1 MRIRLLNLDAIY
13 CDDFLHG
20 RPKVENSLAF
30 NWLVQASEFL
40 SRLET
45 HIEEI
50 GDCWE
55 WTGAMQSNAPTPV
68 INYNRKAQPVRRAL
82 AEAMGKPITN
92 KLVTCKCRN
101 ELCVN
106 PDHLLVVTRKRLQE
120 MVSKER
126 KYTSNPVR
134 MRKLAEKAREHSKL
148 TTELAAQIREADGSQ
163 REIAAR
169 YGVSQS
175 TVSVIKRGVTWRD
188 YSNPFAQLIGGLN
201 K

>member
-1 MRIRLLNLDAIY
+1 MKELTERVR
-13 CDDFLHG
+13 
-20 RPKVENSLAF
+20 R
-30 NWLVQASEFL
+30 
-40 SRLET
+40 

-55 WTGAMQSNAPTPV
+55 WTGAMQSNAPTPM
-68 INYNRKAQPVRRAL
+68 INYNRKVQPVRRAL
-82 AEAMGKPITN
+82 AEKMGKSIKG

-126 KYTSNPVR
+126 KYTSSPVR
-134 MRKLAEKAREHSKL
+134 MRKLAEKARAHSKL
-148 TTELAAQIREADGSQ
+148 TPELAAEIREADGSQ

-169 YGVSQS
+169 YGISQS

>member
-1 MRIRLLNLDAIY
+1 MRIRLLRLDAIY
-13 CDDFLHG
+13 SDDFIHG

-30 NWLVQASEFL
+30 NWLIQVSEFL
-40 SRLET
+40 SRIET

-55 WTGAMQSNAPTPV
+55 WTGAMQSNAPTPT
-68 INYNRKAQPVRRAL
+68 INFNRKAQPVRRAL
-82 AEAMGKPITN
+82 AEAMGKPIEG

-120 MVSKER
+120 MVSKES
-126 KYTSNPVR
+126 KFTSNPVR
-134 MRKLAEKAREHSKL
+134 MRKLADKARAHSKL
-148 TTELAAQIREADGSQ
+148 NLELVAEIRDADGSQ
-163 REIAAR
+163 RQIAAR
-169 YGVSQS
+169 YGISQA
-175 TVSVIKRGVTWRD
+175 TVSVIKRGKTWRD
-188 YSNPFAQLIGGLN
+188 YTNPFAQLIGGLN

>member
-1 MRIRLLNLDAIY
+1 MKELIERVR
-13 CDDFLHG
+13 
-20 RPKVENSLAF
+20 R
-30 NWLVQASEFL
+30 
-40 SRLET
+40 

-55 WTGAMQSNAPTPV
+55 WTGATQSNAPTPMM
-68 INYNRKAQPVRRAL
+68 NYKGRVGSVRRFL
-82 AEAMGKPITN
+82 AEAQGKSIKG

-134 MRKLAEKAREHSKL
+134 MKKLADKARENSKL
-148 TTELAAQIREADGSQ
+148 TSELAAEVREADGTQ

-169 YGVSQS
+169 YGVSQA
-175 TVSVIKRGVTWRD
+175 TVSVIKRGKTWRD
-188 YSNPFAQLIGGLN
+188 YFNPFIQLIGGLN